1 MSMEWAS
8 WRAVP
13 PLSILGA
20 DQLVRPP
27 ADGLPFL
34 RHDRAGELDLG
45 PGALSVRGGR
55 IAALAADAT
64 APVQID
70 AGGGAVVPGFVDAHT
85 HLPFAWDDGPVLPAA
100 RRQAAELLREG
111 TTAFECR
118 GASLEQLR
126 LAARLTEA
134 VEQESATTAE
144 VAAEQVAAVVAATRV
159 RALATDEAGV
169 AAAGP
174 AAAAHDLWLRVNAP
188 ARVGAALEHGA
199 RSVHGLTELHANEI
213 APLAAA
219 DTAAVLLPAA
229 ELLHADHLAPG
240 RRLAD
245 GGAICVLASGLHPR
259 RAPASSMPLLLG
271 LAARLYGFDA
281 REALLAATLN
291 AAWALGRS
299 ADLGSLEPGKRADL
313 LVLDA
318 PVEALTHRLGRNPVA
333 VVVCGGEL
341 AWVRPDQAWRVTVSE

>member
-1 MSMEWAS
+1 MQRAS
-8 WRAVP
+8 WRTVP

-20 DQLVRPP
+20 DQVVRPP

-34 RHDRAGELDLG
+34 RHDRAAELGLG

-55 IAALAADAT
+55 IAALAADPS

-85 HLPFAWDDGPVLPAA
+85 HLPFAWDAGPVLPAA
-100 RRQAAELLREG
+100 RAQAAELLREG
-111 TTAFECR
+111 TTAFDCR
-118 GASLEQLR
+118 GASLEALR
-126 LAARLTEA
+126 LAARLGAA
-134 VEQESATTAE
+134 VEQQTTATAA
-144 VAAEQVAAVVAATRV
+144 VAPERGADVVAATRA

-169 AAAGP
+169 AAA
-174 AAAAHDLWLRVNAP
+174 AAAASAHDLWLRVDAVE
-188 ARVGAALEHGA
+188 RTGAALEHGA
-199 RSVHGLTELHANEI
+199 RSVHGLTGLHPREV

-219 DTAAVLLPAA
+219 ECAAVLCPAA
-229 ELLHADHLAPG
+229 ELLHADRLAPG

-245 GGAICVLASGLHPR
+245 AGAICVVASGLHPR
-259 RAPASSMPLLLG
+259 RAPAGSMPLLLG

-299 ADLGSLEPGKRADL
+299 QDLGSLEPGKRADL
-313 LVLDA
+313 LVLDT

-333 VVVCGGEL
+333 VVVCGGEI
-341 AWVRPDQAWRVTVSE
+341 AWVRPDQAWRVTVGA